1 MAPYPPSSYGQ
12 PPGSYG
18 QPPGSYG
25 QPPPGGS
32 PYGSK
37 PPPPTY
43 GAQNYN
49 SSATRYPQPGYNSNG
64 PAVSAQQQMEDM
76 ARKCERYA
84 DLMINMDRALAAWEN
99 KRIDDREALRQC
111 EPTMDQI
118 QRLGVV
124 DGDMARERLLY
135 KGIDERR
142 RVEMQVQYRRLI
154 DSAQGAGGMYGQPGG
169 QPGAYPPGTG
179 SPPLGQQTPPPP
191 GGYYGSK
198 GPPPPT
204 YGAPP
209 TYGSQPPPTYGSRP
223 PTYGPGYGAPGTMPP
238 GQYPPGTMPP
248 GTMPP
253 GSAYGRKKHGC
264 C

>member
-1 MAPYPPSSYGQ
+1 MSQYPP
-12 PPGSYG
+12 SYG

-25 QPPPGGS
+25 QPPPPGGS
-32 PYGSK
+32 PYGSSR

-154 DSAQGAGGMYGQPGG
+154 DSAQGTGGYYGQG
-169 QPGAYPPGTG
+169 QPQAYPPGTG
-179 SPPLGQQTPPPP
+179 SPPIGAQTPPP
-191 GGYYGSK
+191 YYGGK
-198 GPPPPT
+198 PPPT
-204 YGAPP
+204 YG
-209 TYGSQPPPTYGSRP
+209 QPPGSYGRP
-223 PTYGPGYGAPGTMPP
+223 PTYGPGYGQPGTMPP
-238 GQYPPGTMPP
+238 GSYPPGTMPP
-248 GTMPP
+248 GAYPPGTIPP
-253 GSAYGRKKHGC
+253 GSSQYGRKKKGC